1 MTRGGATTGA
11 TGATPE
17 WCVNCGTAIPPDAA
31 ECPQCGVR
39 RIPLGP
45 PGVATPFPPT
55 PGAAADAG
63 YPTPGA
69 YAQPGSSQ
77 PGYAPPGYAPPGYPQ
92 PGYGG
97 VPYPPMG
104 YTQQTN
110 NKATTSLVLGI
121 IGLVVCQIASIFA
134 IVIGN
139 QAAREIRYSGGT
151 QTGESMAT
159 AGRILGW
166 IGVGLLVIA
175 IIALIVVVG
184 VGVTT
189 TSS

>member
-1 MTRGGATTGA
+1 MSDGGITAGM
-11 TGATPE
+11 PE
-17 WCVNCGTAIPPDAA
+17 LCVNCGTLIPGDAK

-45 PGVATPFPPT
+45 TDAAPGFPPA
-55 PGAAADAG
+55 PGTAAHSG

-69 YAQPGSSQ
+69 YAQPGYSQ
-77 PGYAPPGYAPPGYPQ
+77 PGYGPPGYSQ

-97 VPYPPMG
+97 TAYPPMG
-104 YTQQTN
+104 YPQRTN
-110 NKATTSLVLGI
+110 SKATTSLVLGI

-151 QTGESMAT
+151 QSGEGMAT

-166 IGVGLLVIA
+166 IGVAIMVVAIVLVIA
-175 IIALIVVVG
+175 ITMLG
-184 VGVTT
+184 TT
-189 TSS
+189 TPS